1 MKKRIIPSI
10 LLNGGT
16 NVFLSRNFEPWRTVG
31 TLAQQLKLHVM
42 RECDELLLI
51 NLNPT
56 MPAGFQLSSRIL
68 SLVRREVNVPISYV
82 GGISNSL
89 SASECINSGFDKVY
103 LTSSYID
110 NPSCLFEITN
120 VIGAQSFGVCLPYT
134 REDIGSYPSLWDF
147 RTRCS
152 LKSCLLDHVSYLDS
166 IGVGEILLHNVDKDG
181 TLQGMDECI
190 LNELNSLSLS
200 TPVLLAG
207 GAGSSA
213 HVTSVLSSDSI
224 QGIVAGSIFSLT
236 ENTPFTL
243 REECIATGIAMRI
256 P

>member
-16 NVFLSRNFEPWRTVG
+16 NVSLSRNFEPWRTVG
-31 TLAQQLKLHVM
+31 TLAQQLRLHVM

-56 MPAGFQLSSRIL
+56 LRPGFQLSSRIL

-89 SASECINSGFDKVY
+89 SASECINAGFDKVY

-110 NPSCLFEITN
+110 NPSCIPEITN
-120 VIGAQSFGVCLPYT
+120 VIGAQSFGVCLPYI
-134 REDIGSYPSLWDF
+134 RDDIDTSPSLWDF
-147 RTRCS
+147 RTRRS
-152 LKSCLLDHVSYLDS
+152 LKSNLLDHVTHLDS

-190 LNELNSLSLS
+190 LNELNRLSIS

-213 HVTSVLSSDSI
+213 HVTSILSSDSI

-243 REECIATGIAMRI
+243 REECITTGIAMRR